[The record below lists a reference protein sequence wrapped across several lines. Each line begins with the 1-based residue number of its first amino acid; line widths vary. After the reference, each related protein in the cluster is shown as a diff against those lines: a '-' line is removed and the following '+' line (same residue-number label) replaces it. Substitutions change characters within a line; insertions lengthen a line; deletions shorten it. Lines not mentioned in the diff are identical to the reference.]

1 MELNNTPIRT
11 SKNFNINNI
20 KLDVEMPAVTENFKN
35 IKNYMKKVK
44 IFQKKLRM
52 KKNMFFIKIKLL
64 KETFVLL

>member
-1 MELNNTPIRT
+1 
-11 SKNFNINNI
+11 
-20 KLDVEMPAVTENFKN
+20 
-35 IKNYMKKVK
+35 MKKVK